1 MLENKEIK
9 STYYEVFPE
18 SFLDSNAD
26 GIGDLEGLRSKLTTI
41 SQLGPNY
48 VLINQI
54 FEEKDD
60 KIDYKQVKKVL
71 GDRKDLENVVKKA
84 KEIRMKI
91 IIDFDVKDL
100 LKSYGE
106 ELLSNYKEIL
116 TDLNDL
122 GIRGVRVKNL
132 DFLYKNGKEGLI
144 EEIKSI
150 TENLDLMF
158 IGGFKDP
165 DLAKNSPIDLAYL
178 GSANKQIKDKDNLE
192 DFYTYLDKAQK
203 LTEKKPVGLDFDN
216 LNNPRLIEKIL
227 AHDREVRPLTEAL
240 AILLL
245 SLKTIPF
252 IFQGT
257 EIEAKAEYEIDMENV
272 NDEEIKDLYKSYIN
286 EGMDEEAAYDKVKKV
301 SNLSAKIPL
310 RWDGSRLGRFSEVEN
325 YYGTLIHFDNNYKEY
340 MKHSDSFFHYLYDI
354 IMLRKRESAF
364 ALGDYELLSIDEQ
377 VYAYKRVYK
386 DKTYVILI
394 NLSDDF
400 YEIKENLTN
409 LIKDGEVIKNNNPD
423 YDPEILDAYQ
433 ALIIEL

>member
-91 IIDFDVKDL
+91 IIDFDIKDL
-100 LKSYGE
+100 LKSYVE

-122 GIRGVRVKNL
+122 GIRGVRIKNL

-178 GSANKQIKDKDNLE
+178 ASANKQIKDKDNLE

-227 AHDREVRPLTEAL
+227 AHDREVRPFTEAL

-301 SNLSAKIPL
+301 SNFSAKIPL

-400 YEIKENLTN
+400 YEIKEDLTN
-409 LIKDGEVIKNNNPD
+409 LIKDGEVVKNNNPD

>member
-91 IIDFDVKDL
+91 IIDFDIKDL
-100 LKSYGE
+100 LKSYVE

-286 EGMDEEAAYDKVKKV
+286 EGMDEEAAYDKVRKA

-386 DKTYVILI
+386 DKTYVVLI

-400 YEIKENLTN
+400 YEIKEEITN
-409 LIKDGEVIKNNNPD
+409 LIKDGEAIKNNNPD

-433 ALIIEL
+433 AVIIEL

>member
-18 SFLDSNAD
+18 SFLDSNGD

-48 VLINQI
+48 VLLNQI
-54 FEEKDD
+54 FEEKDGQ
-60 KIDYKQVKKVL
+60 IDYKQVKKVL
-71 GDRKDLENVVKKA
+71 GDKKDLENVVKKA

-91 IIDFDVKDL
+91 IIDFDIKDL
-100 LKSYGE
+100 LKTYGE
-106 ELLSNYKEIL
+106 KFLPNLEEVL
-116 TDLNDL
+116 TSLKDL
-122 GIRGVRVKNL
+122 GIRGIRIKNL
-132 DFLYKNGKEGLI
+132 DFLYKNDKEDLLK
-144 EEIKSI
+144 EIKSI
-150 TENLDLMF
+150 TEEFDLMF

-165 DLAKNSPIDLAYL
+165 DLAKASPVDLAYL
-178 GSANKQIKDKDNLE
+178 GSANQQIKDKDNLE
-192 DFYTYLDKAQK
+192 DFYVYIDKAQK

-227 AHDREVRPLTEAL
+227 AHDREARPLTEAL

-257 EIEAKAEYEIDMENV
+257 EIEAKAEYEIDMKNV
-272 NDEEIKDLYKSYIN
+272 NDIEIKELYKSYID
-286 EGMDEEAAYDKVKKV
+286 EGMDEEAAYNKVRKA

-377 VYAYKRVYK
+377 VYAYKRVHK
-386 DKTYVILI
+386 DKTYVVLI

-400 YEIKENLTN
+400 YEIKEEITN
-409 LIKDGEVIKNNNPD
+409 LIKDGEAIKNNNPD